1 MLLMWALDWV
11 GAKLEKIFGQ
21 CLRYGAFMD
30 ILMTG
35 QFCSKGPWWM

>member
-1 MLLMWALDWV
+1 MLLMWVLDWV
-11 GAKLEKIFGQ
+11 GAKVEKIFGQ
-21 CLRYGAFMD
+21 RLRYGAFMV